1 MMKNSA
7 FLFLV
12 LILNACTAMPTQTP
26 IPTVEAP
33 FIIKQEENPYAP
45 KTGDLSLKQDNVVLT
60 SLSLSERFDLTP
72 LRAELHILGS
82 MPNVC
87 SELRVKVDPPDS
99 KYQIAIDIYS
109 IANPKLKCENVFQ
122 QVDTTILLGTY
133 SAGQY
138 TVLVNKSYVGTIV
151 SY

>member
-1 MMKNSA
+1 MIKKTA
-7 FLFLV
+7 LIFLV
-12 LILNACTAMPTQTP
+12 ILSACTAAPTQTSTP
-26 IPTVEAP
+26 AINAP

-82 MPNVC
+82 MPSVC
-87 SELRVKVDPPDS
+87 SELRVKVDSPDI

-109 IANPKLKCENVFQ
+109 LANPKLKCENVFQ

-138 TVLVNKSYVGTIV
+138 TVLVNKNYVGTIV